1 MELFVYEKRQK
12 ERGENRG
19 RKGAM
24 ERKNTSRMGARAI
37 LYEEGRG
44 RFVARV

>member
-1 MELFVYEKRQK
+1 MCTKRGK
-12 ERGENRG
+12 RKGGGNRG

-24 ERKNTSRMGARAI
+24 ERKNTPRMGARAI